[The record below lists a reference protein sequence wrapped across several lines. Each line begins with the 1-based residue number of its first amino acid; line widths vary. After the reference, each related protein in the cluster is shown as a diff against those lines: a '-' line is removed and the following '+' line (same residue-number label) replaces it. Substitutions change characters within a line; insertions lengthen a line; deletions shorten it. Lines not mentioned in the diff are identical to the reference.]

1 MAKSLGQERFD
12 ERRKNSS
19 QQIQQVLDFL
29 MTVAANAGPDVELPP
44 TPELKG
50 EGVKYRNGGG
60 QFCVIHLREKL
71 VWARVDHA
79 RTARAALVA
88 DLKDAHLTFT
98 REQKDGPWVQ
108 LPNMQDA
115 VRFVTFIVQAYDDR
129 ARR

>member
-1 MAKSLGQERFD
+1 MVESPGQERFN
-12 ERRKNSS
+12 ERRNKCSP
-19 QQIQQVLDFL
+19 QIREVLDFL
-29 MTVAANAGPDVELPP
+29 MTVTANAGPDVGLPP

-60 QFCVIHLREKL
+60 QFCTLHLREKR
-71 VWARVDHA
+71 VWARVDHDRKT
-79 RTARAALVA
+79 RTALMI
-88 DLKDAHLTFT
+88 DLIDAHLTFT

-108 LPNMQDA
+108 IPNMQDA

>member
-1 MAKSLGQERFD
+1 M
-12 ERRKNSS
+12 
-19 QQIQQVLDFL
+19 
-29 MTVAANAGPDVELPP
+29 
-44 TPELKG
+44 
-50 EGVKYRNGGG
+50 
-60 QFCVIHLREKL
+60 IHLREKL

-79 RTARAALVA
+79 RQARAALVA

-98 REQKDGPWVQ
+98 REQKDGPWVK

>member
-1 MAKSLGQERFD
+1 MVESPGQERFN
-12 ERRKNSS
+12 ERRNKCSP
-19 QQIQQVLDFL
+19 QIREVLDFL

-60 QFCVIHLREKL
+60 QFCTLHLREKR
-71 VWARVDHA
+71 VWAQIAHERSE
-79 RTARAALVA
+79 RAVLVA
-88 DLKDAHLTFT
+88 DLKDAHLAFT

-108 LPNMQDA
+108 IPNMQDA